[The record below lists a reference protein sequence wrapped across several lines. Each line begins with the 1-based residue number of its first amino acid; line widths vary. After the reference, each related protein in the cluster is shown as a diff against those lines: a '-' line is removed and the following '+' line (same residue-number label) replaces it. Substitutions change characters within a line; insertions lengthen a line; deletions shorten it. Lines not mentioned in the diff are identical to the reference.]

1 MPEMPEVE
9 TIRRILE
16 PQIAGKKIET
26 VEVLNSQIIA
36 YPNMETFAAMLTGQ
50 TITIMSR
57 KGKFLTIHFESGD
70 KLALHLR
77 MTGQLLVMPKD
88 EPVEKHTH
96 LLIYLESGN
105 QLRYIDVR
113 RFGRF
118 WYIKKDETDAI
129 TGQDKLGLEPLDE
142 KLTAGYLKEKLAE
155 KKKSIK
161 EMLLDQSIIAG
172 IGNIYS
178 DEILYAA
185 GIYPEKK
192 CIDMDDEEWDYLAK
206 KIPEI
211 IAWGIDTN
219 EITPEEYLE
228 GKGKEYRN
236 IPHLRVYGRAT
247 QSCPACH
254 AVIEKISLGGRS
266 SCYCPECQRKKV

>member
-9 TIRRILE
+9 IIRRILE
-16 PQIAGKKIET
+16 PQIAGKKIER
-26 VEVLNSQIIA
+26 VEILNSQIIA
-36 YPNMETFAAMLTGQ
+36 YPDMETFAAILTGQ
-50 TITIMSR
+50 TIKNMSR
-57 KGKFLTIHFESGD
+57 KGKFLTIHFVSGD
-70 KLALHLR
+70 KLVLHLR
-77 MTGQLLVMPKD
+77 ITGQLLVMLKD
-88 EPVEKHTH
+88 TPVEKHTH

-113 RFGRF
+113 RFGRL
-118 WYIKKDETDAI
+118 WYLKKDETDDI
-129 TGQDKLGLEPLDE
+129 TGQDKLGLEPLNE
-142 KLTAGYLKEKLAE
+142 KLTSRYLKEKLGK

-161 EMLLDQSIIAG
+161 EMLQEQSIIAG

-185 GIYPEKK
+185 GIYPETK
-192 CIDMDDEEWDYLAK
+192 CMDMDDEEWDRLAK

-219 EITPEEYLE
+219 EMTPED
-228 GKGKEYRN
+228 KGKEYRN
-236 IPHLRVYGRAT
+236 IPHLRVYGRAA
-247 QSCPACH
+247 QPCPVCQ
-254 AVIEKISLGGRS
+254 AVIKKISLGGRS

>member
-9 TIRRILE
+9 IIRRILE

-26 VEVLNSQIIA
+26 VEILNSQIIA
-36 YPNMETFAAMLTGQ
+36 YPDIETFAAMLTGK
-50 TITIMSR
+50 TITNMSR

-77 MTGQLLVMPKD
+77 MTGQLLVMAKD
-88 EPVEKHTH
+88 TPVEKHTH
-96 LLIYLESGN
+96 LFIYLESGN

-113 RFGRF
+113 PFGRF

-142 KLTAGYLKEKLAE
+142 KLGK

-161 EMLLDQSIIAG
+161 EMLYDQSIIAG

-185 GIYPEKK
+185 GIYPETK
-192 CIDMDDEEWDYLAK
+192 CIDMDDEEWDRLAK
-206 KIPEI
+206 KIIEEI
-211 IAWGIDTN
+211 PQICE
-219 EITPEEYLE
+219 EI
-228 GKGKEYRN
+228 N
-236 IPHLRVYGRAT
+236 
-247 QSCPACH
+247 
-254 AVIEKISLGGRS
+254 AVQEALTMKS
-266 SCYCPECQRKKV
+266 VW

>member
-9 TIRRILE
+9 IIRRILE

-26 VEVLNSQIIA
+26 IEILNNQIIA
-36 YPNMETFAAMLTGQ
+36 HPDMETFTEILTGQ
-50 TITIMSR
+50 TITNMSR
-57 KGKFLTIHFESGD
+57 KGKFLTIHFKSGD
-70 KLALHLR
+70 NLALHLR
-77 MTGQLLVMPKD
+77 MTGRLLVMPKD
-88 EPVEKHTH
+88 TPVEKHTH
-96 LLIYLESGN
+96 LLIYLEGGN

-118 WYIKKDETDAI
+118 WYLKKDETDDL

-142 KLTAGYLKEKLAE
+142 KLTSRYLKEKLGK

-161 EMLLDQSIIAG
+161 GMLHDQSIIAG

-185 GIYPEKK
+185 GIYPETK
-192 CIDMDDEEWDYLAK
+192 CTDMDDEEWDRLAK

-219 EITPEEYLE
+219 EMKPEEYLE

-236 IPHLRVYGRAT
+236 IPHLRVYGRAA
-247 QSCPACH
+247 QLCLVCQ

-266 SCYCPECQRKKV
+266 SCYCPECQRKKL

>member
-9 TIRRILE
+9 IIRRILE

-26 VEVLNSQIIA
+26 VEILHNQIIA
-36 YPNMETFAAMLTGQ
+36 HPDMETFTEILTGQ
-50 TITIMSR
+50 TITNMSR
-57 KGKFLTIHFESGD
+57 KGKFLTIHFKSGD
-70 KLALHLR
+70 NLALHLR
-77 MTGQLLVMPKD
+77 MTGRLLVMPKD
-88 EPVEKHTH
+88 TPVEKHTH
-96 LLIYLESGN
+96 LLIYLEGGN

-118 WYIKKDETDAI
+118 WYLKKDETDDL

-142 KLTAGYLKEKLAE
+142 KLTSTYLKEKLGK

-161 EMLLDQSIIAG
+161 DMLHDQSIIAG

-185 GIYPEKK
+185 GIYPETK
-192 CIDMDDEEWDYLAK
+192 CTAMDDEEWDRLAK

-219 EITPEEYLE
+219 EMKPEEYLE

-236 IPHLRVYGRAT
+236 IPHLRVYGRAD
-247 QSCPACH
+247 QPCLVCQ

-266 SCYCPECQRKKV
+266 SCYCPECQRKKL